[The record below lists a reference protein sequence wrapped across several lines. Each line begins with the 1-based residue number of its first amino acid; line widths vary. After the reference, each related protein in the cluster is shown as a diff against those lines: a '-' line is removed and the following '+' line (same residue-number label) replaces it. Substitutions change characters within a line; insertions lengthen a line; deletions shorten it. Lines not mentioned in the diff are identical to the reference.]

1 MYYAKKCFGLFIT
14 NIIKNTFISNS
25 SFDARDSNLEKGS
38 HWVDD
43 KTLGGRA
50 YFQAAAEPAT
60 LTIESMKSVDSGLY
74 RCRVDFLKTPTRN
87 SRVQLK
93 VISE

>member
-1 MYYAKKCFGLFIT
+1 M
-14 NIIKNTFISNS
+14 
-25 SFDARDSNLEKGS
+25 EKGS

-50 YFQAAAEPAT
+50 YFQAAADPAT
-60 LTIESMKSVDSGLY
+60 LTIESMKSVDSGIY
-74 RCRVDFLKTPTRN
+74 RCRVDFLKSPTRN

-93 VISE
+93 VISKLNLFVCFLRFTISDLELILSLDRVWTCFAVSL